1 MTTATK
7 ASYKLIKKIKS
18 DKFNVENLQHYTLLL
33 NIGVRDFQVGIVD
46 SDKNTCLLLEDY
58 VLASVQSN
66 IELVDVLSK
75 IFEEHHL
82 LTAGFWKSVKIS
94 FKNNK
99 FSLVPSSLFVK
110 DALQDYLKINCQVD
124 PETEEFLYYKNIRS
138 GAVTVFA
145 VNKELYVWLNT
156 VYKNAELG
164 FIHQS
169 CVLTEGVLNARKNYP
184 KKSVYLYID
193 RFKIHLITL
202 QGKSLQYYNQF
213 PIKQFSDYIKYIML
227 VMKGLGYD
235 QKTSN
240 VVLWGYIGKQSPHY
254 NEFYKYIKNI
264 SFGDRPDFLKF
275 DYPFDEVQD
284 HHFFDLYN
292 AYLCD

>member
-1 MTTATK
+1 MAIATK
-7 ASYKLIKKIKS
+7 ASYKLIRKIKS

-33 NIGVRDFQVGIVD
+33 NIGIRDFQASIIDVEN
-46 SDKNTCLLLEDY
+46 NTCLFLEDY

-66 IELVDVLSK
+66 TELIDILSR
-75 IFEEHHL
+75 IFEEHHF

-99 FSLVPSSLFVK
+99 FSLVPSSLFVEE
-110 DALQDYLKINCQVD
+110 ALQDYLRINCQID
-124 PETEEFLYYKNIRS
+124 PEKEEFLYYKNMRS
-138 GAVTVFA
+138 SAVTIFA
-145 VNKELYVWLNT
+145 INKELYLWLNT
-156 VYKNAELG
+156 VYENAEIE

-169 CVLTEGVLNARKNYP
+169 CTLTEGVLNLHKNYP
-184 KKSVYLYID
+184 KNSVYLYID
-193 RFKIHLITL
+193 RFKIHLVTL
-202 QGKSLQYYNQF
+202 KGESLEYYNQF
-213 PIKQFSDYIKYIML
+213 PIMQFSDYIKYIML

-240 VVLWGYIGKQSPHY
+240 LVLWGYIGKQSPHY

-264 SFGDRPDFLKF
+264 SLGDRPDFLKF
-275 DYPFDEVQD
+275 DYSFDEVQD

-292 AYLCD
+292 TYLCD

>member
-1 MTTATK
+1 MATAAK

-18 DKFNVENLQHYTLLL
+18 DKFNVDNLQHYTLLL

-46 SDKNTCLLLEDY
+46 TNSSTCLLLEDY

-66 IELVDVLSK
+66 SELIAILSD
-75 IFEEHHL
+75 IFEDHHF
-82 LTAGFWKSVKIS
+82 LTAGFWKSVKVS

-110 DALQDYLKINCQVD
+110 EGLEDYLKINCQVD

-145 VNKELYVWLNT
+145 VNKELHSWLNS
-156 VYKNAELG
+156 VYENAEVG

-169 CVLTEGVLNARKNYP
+169 CVLTEAVLNVRKDHS
-184 KKSVYLYID
+184 KKSVFLYID

-202 QGKSLQYYNQF
+202 QGKNLEYYNQF

-235 QKTSN
+235 QKTCN

-264 SFGDRPDFLKF
+264 SFGDRPNFLKF